1 MMHRSGTMSRMSPLQ
16 TMNPELKL
24 LKQLSSI
31 MNIELQQRKAL
42 LQIMKQGLRLLK
54 QSWLITRRE
63 LLPMNLS

>member
-1 MMHRSGTMSRMSPLQ
+1 MQ

-24 LKQLSSI
+24 LKKLSSI
-31 MNIELQQRKAL
+31 MNIESQQRKAL
-42 LQIMKQGLRLLK
+42 LQIMKQGLRLPK

>member
-1 MMHRSGTMSRMSPLQ
+1 MQ
-16 TMNPELKL
+16 TMNPELLL

-31 MNIELQQRKAL
+31 MNIESQQRKAL
-42 LQIMKQGLRLLK
+42 LQIMKQGLRLPK